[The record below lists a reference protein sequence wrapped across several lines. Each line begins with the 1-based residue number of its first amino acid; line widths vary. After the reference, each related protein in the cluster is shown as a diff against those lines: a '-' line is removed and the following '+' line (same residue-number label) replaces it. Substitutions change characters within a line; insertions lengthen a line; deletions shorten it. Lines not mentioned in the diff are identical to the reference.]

1 MLPAHSRIHSLQTP
15 SASSTPGRCSPQ
27 RPLGF
32 TLVHSHPLSTPESSS
47 VPYSTPCSI
56 AQLSNPH
63 FLFLAISALNIA
75 DPSASPPNTSVPH
88 HPNTFLNISEAPC
101 PLWFTAYLPGQ
112 PSSTLH
118 GAFAYL
124 CQLHVSEI
132 GGSQVSGEDHK
143 GGLALCRCG

>member
-32 TLVHSHPLSTPESSS
+32 TLVHSHPLSPQNPPASHTPHHC
-47 VPYSTPCSI
+47 P
-56 AQLSNPH
+56 ASNPH

-143 GGLALCRCG
+143 GGLAPCRCG